1 MYINCGKGELAM
13 DTIKSDR
20 RKRNAKVEIKISPK
34 LNGYLEIYSKT
45 INSTPT
51 KIIEGLVEESLK
63 RDEVQTVLDEN
74 EELIKLK
81 RDLEKKESEVAELKA
96 RIKEKENQQN

>member
-1 MYINCGKGELAM
+1 M

-51 KIIEGLVEESLK
+51 KIIEGLVEEYLK

>member
-1 MYINCGKGELAM
+1 M

-20 RKRNAKVEIKISPK
+20 RKRPAKVEIKISPK

-51 KIIEGLVEESLK
+51 KIIEGLVEEYLK

-81 RDLEKKESEVAELKA
+81 RDLEKKENEVAELKA
-96 RIKEKENQQN
+96 RIKEKENPQN